1 MNWSG
6 EMSFHWGIICQYAS
20 PLASAAQWLKGWPRN
35 FRAASDCR
43 CGNNCRR
50 HALMLFWAIARLRV
64 GMVTLSM
71 QRQRIGRGQS
81 GRKGGWKGEVRQFF
95 NPSHCQPDELLYEQ
109 VVPRIA
115 GYGEVSRVQL
125 ERPSL
130 TLLPCSRGSRSSNT
144 SFSPTNACY
153 TVIAS
158 KS

>member
-50 HALMLFWAIARLRV
+50 HAFMLFWAIARLRV

-109 VVPRIA
+109 VVPELRDTVRSA
-115 GYGEVSRVQL
+115 ASNWKDPLSHSCHVHADRDPLTRVSAQ
-125 ERPSL
+125 P
-130 TLLPCSRGSRSSNT
+130 TLATPL
-144 SFSPTNACY
+144 
-153 TVIAS
+153 
-158 KS
+158 